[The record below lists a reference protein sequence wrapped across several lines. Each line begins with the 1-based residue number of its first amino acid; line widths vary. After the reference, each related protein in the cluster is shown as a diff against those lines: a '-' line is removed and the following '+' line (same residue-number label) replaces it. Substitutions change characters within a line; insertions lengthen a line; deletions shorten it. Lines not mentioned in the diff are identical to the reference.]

1 VHKNFSLSFV
11 SSNSSDPTDRKFV
24 VSVDKIVTLKW
35 LRRLHPNVS
44 IEKEAKPCQKMW
56 NWMGLSRV
64 ISGSDC
70 KCKRFTSPEFNSSI
84 VRNSELWVAA
94 DEVVLK
100 VVNKKYRPKWQ
111 KKDIKML
118 KSNYQD
124 KVKLFMEKNIFFR
137 LKEAT
142 DQ

>member
-1 VHKNFSLSFV
+1 
-11 SSNSSDPTDRKFV
+11 
-24 VSVDKIVTLKW
+24 
-35 LRRLHPNVS
+35 
-44 IEKEAKPCQKMW
+44 
-56 NWMGLSRV
+56 MGLSRV